1 MCGLCGVLNFDGQ
14 APVDREGLAAMTATL
29 QNRGPDDLGYY
40 LSGPVGLGHRRLSI
54 IDLETGHQPLG
65 NEDGSVW
72 IVYNGEL
79 YNYPEIRANLE
90 KAGHR
95 FATSSD
101 TEVIVHAYEEYG
113 ADCLKAMNGMFAFA
127 IWDNNR
133 ERLLLAR
140 DRLGIKPLYYARLP
154 HCLLF
159 GSELKALLAHPDFER
174 RLDLTALNLYLSLE
188 YVPSPH
194 SIFKGVNKLPPGH
207 FLLVEG
213 SDVRLER
220 YWDLRLDKS
229 EPRSTRTLAE
239 CTAEVRQLLYDA
251 VEMELI
257 ADVPVGVL
265 LSGGIDSSAVA
276 AMMTRASSR
285 PVPSFSV
292 AFDDPSFDESA
303 HARLVARHLGTEH
316 HEFRLSA
323 DAALQTL
330 PEIVAGLDEPLGDSS
345 IIPTYC
351 LSRFTKEH
359 VKVALGGDGGDE
371 LFGGYSTLQAHRLAD
386 YYQWLAPA
394 WLRGLVE
401 PWVLE
406 KLPVSFDNLSFDF
419 KMRRFL
425 RDYSLPPVVR
435 HHRWLGSFTPEEK
448 VRLLGPMMGENHGGV
463 VDLVESHAHEA
474 HTGDPLNQVLYCD
487 LKLYLE
493 GDILVKVDR
502 ASMAN
507 SLEVRVPLLNRL
519 LVEYAAHLP
528 HNFKLHGLTTKFLL
542 REALKGILPESIL
555 TRGKKGFNAP
565 VAKWFAGPLK
575 SLLEDLLSPGH
586 LKRQGLFQPD
596 YVATLLREHQARH
609 RDHRKLL
616 WTLVAFQ
623 MWYENWMGQGYKSS
637 AC

>member
-1 MCGLCGVLNFDGQ
+1 MCGLCGVLNFNGQ
-14 APVDREGLAAMTATL
+14 GQVDREDLAAMTATL
-29 QNRGPDDLGYY
+29 KNRGPDDLGYY
-40 LSGPVGLGHRRLSI
+40 LAGPVGLGHRRLSI
-54 IDLETGHQPLG
+54 IDLATGHQPLS
-65 NEDGSVW
+65 NEDGSIW

-79 YNYPEIRANLE
+79 YNYPEMRVTLE

-95 FATSSD
+95 FATTSD

-113 ADCLKAMNGMFAFA
+113 AHCLKAMNGMFAFA
-127 IWDNNR
+127 LWDAPR
-133 ERLLLAR
+133 QRLLLAR
-140 DRLGIKPLYYARLP
+140 DRLGIKPLYYASLP
-154 HCLLF
+154 QCFLF
-159 GSELKALLAHPDFER
+159 GSELKALLAHPRFER
-174 RLDLTALNLYLSLE
+174 RLDITALNLYLSLE
-188 YVPSPH
+188 YVPTPH
-194 SIFKGVNKLPPGH
+194 SIFAGVKKLPPGH

-213 SDVRLER
+213 TETRLER
-220 YWDLRLDKS
+220 YWDVRLDRS
-229 EPRSTRTLAE
+229 EPPTTRSLTE
-239 CTAEVRQLLYDA
+239 CVNEVRQLLYES
-251 VEMELI
+251 VKMELI

-285 PVPSFSV
+285 PVQSFSV
-292 AFDDPSFDESA
+292 AFDDPSFDESS
-303 HARLVARHLGTEH
+303 HARLVACHLGTEH
-316 HEFRLSA
+316 HEFPLSA
-323 DAALQTL
+323 DTALNML

-386 YYQWLAPA
+386 YYQRLVPD
-394 WLRGLVE
+394 WLRNLVE

-419 KMRRFL
+419 KVRRFL
-425 RDYSLPPVVR
+425 RDYALPPVVR
-435 HHRWLGSFTPEEK
+435 HHGWLGSFTPEEK
-448 VRLLGPMMGENHGGV
+448 ARLFGPRAGESREDV
-463 VDLVESHAHEA
+463 VDLVERHAHEA
-474 HTGDPLNQVLYCD
+474 RTQDPLNQVLYCD

-528 HNFKLHGLTTKFLL
+528 HSFKLHGLTTKFLL
-542 REALKGILPESIL
+542 RQALKGILPESIL
-555 TRGKKGFNAP
+555 RRGKKGFNAP
-565 VAKWFAGPLK
+565 VARWFAGPLK
-575 SLLEDLLSPGH
+575 PLLEDLLSPRR
-586 LKRQGLFQPD
+586 LKQQGLFQPD
-596 YVATLLREHQARH
+596 YVATLIKEHQARY

-616 WTLVAFQ
+616 WTMVAFQ
-623 MWYENWMGQGYKSS
+623 MWYENWMGQG
-637 AC
+637 

>member
-14 APVDREGLAAMTATL
+14 APVDQEGLAAMTATL
-29 QNRGPDDLGYY
+29 QKRGPDDLGYY
-40 LSGPVGLGHRRLSI
+40 RSGPVGLGHRRLSI
-54 IDLETGHQPLG
+54 IDLEMGHQPLS
-65 NEDGSVW
+65 NEDGSIW

-79 YNYPEIRANLE
+79 YNYREMRANLE

-95 FATSSD
+95 FATLSD

-127 IWDNNR
+127 IWDSNR
-133 ERLLLAR
+133 QRLLLAR
-140 DRLGIKPLYYARLP
+140 DRLGIKPLYYAKLP

-159 GSELKALLAHPDFER
+159 GSELKALVAHPQFER
-174 RLDLTALNLYLSLE
+174 LLDVTALNLYLSLE
-188 YVPSPH
+188 YVPTPH
-194 SIFKGVNKLPPGH
+194 SILKGVNKLPPGH

-213 SDVRLER
+213 SDTRLER

-229 EPRSTRTLAE
+229 EPVSTRTVAE
-239 CTAEVRQLLYDA
+239 CSAEVRQLLYDA
-251 VEMELI
+251 VKMELI

-276 AMMTRASSR
+276 AMMARASTR

-292 AFDDPSFDESA
+292 AFDDPSFDESS

-316 HEFRLSA
+316 HEFPLSA
-323 DAALQTL
+323 DTALATL

-371 LFGGYSTLQAHRLAD
+371 LFGGYSTLQAHRLAN
-386 YYQWLAPA
+386 YYQRLTPG

-406 KLPVSFDNLSFDF
+406 NLPVSFDNLSFDF

-448 VRLLGPMMGENHGGV
+448 AWLLNPLAGESREEV
-463 VDLVESHAHEA
+463 VDLVENYAQQA
-474 HTGDPLNQVLYCD
+474 HTQDPLNQVLYCD

-507 SLEVRVPLLNRL
+507 SLEVRVPLLNRV

-528 HNFKLHGLTTKFLL
+528 HSFKLRGLTTKFLL
-542 REALKGILPESIL
+542 RQALKGILPDSIL
-555 TRGKKGFNAP
+555 KRGKKGFNAP

-575 SLLEDLLSPGH
+575 PLLEDLLSPQR

-596 YVATLLREHQARH
+596 YVTTLMKEHQARY

-616 WTLVAFQ
+616 WTLLAFQ
-623 MWYENWMGQGYKSS
+623 MWYEHWIGQD
-637 AC
+637 

>member
-1 MCGLCGVLNFDGQ
+1 MCGLCGVLNFDGE
-14 APVDREGLAAMTATL
+14 APVDQEGLAAMTATL
-29 QNRGPDDLGYY
+29 NKRGPDDMGYFC
-40 LSGPVGLGHRRLSI
+40 SGPVGLGHRRLSI
-54 IDLETGHQPLG
+54 IDLKMGHQPLS
-65 NEDGSVW
+65 NEDGSIW

-79 YNYPEIRANLE
+79 YNYREIRINLE

-95 FATSSD
+95 FATASD

-127 IWDNNR
+127 IWDSNR
-133 ERLLLAR
+133 RRLLLAR
-140 DRLGIKPLYYARLP
+140 DRMGIKPLYYAKLP

-159 GSELKALLAHPDFER
+159 GSEVKALLAHPQFER
-174 RLDLTALNLYLSLE
+174 RLDVTALNLYLSLE
-188 YVPSPH
+188 YVPTPH
-194 SIFKGVNKLPPGH
+194 SIFAGVHKLPPGH

-213 SDVRLER
+213 NETRLER
-220 YWDLRLDKS
+220 YWDLHLDKS
-229 EPRSTRTLAE
+229 EPVAARTVAE
-239 CTAEVRQLLYDA
+239 CSAEVLQLLHDA
-251 VEMELI
+251 VKMELI

-276 AMMTRASSR
+276 AMMTRASTR
-285 PVPSFSV
+285 PVPSFCV
-292 AFDDPSFDESA
+292 AFDDPSFDESS

-316 HEFRLSA
+316 HEFPLSA
-323 DAALQTL
+323 DTALATL

-371 LFGGYSTLQAHRLAD
+371 LFGGYSTLQAHRLAN
-386 YYQWLAPA
+386 YYQRLAPG
-394 WLRGLVE
+394 WLRNLVE

-448 VRLLGPMMGENHGGV
+448 AWLLSPLAGEARQEV
-463 VDLVESHAHEA
+463 VDLVTGHAHRA
-474 HTGDPLNQVLYCD
+474 HTQDPMNQVLYCD

-528 HNFKLHGLTTKFLL
+528 HSFKLRGLTTKFLL
-542 REALKGILPESIL
+542 RHALKGILPDSIL
-555 TRGKKGFNAP
+555 KRGKKGFNAP

-575 SLLEDLLSPGH
+575 PLLEDLLSPQR

-596 YVATLLREHQARH
+596 YVTNLIKEHQARY
-609 RDHRKLL
+609 RDNRKLL
-616 WTLVAFQ
+616 WTLLAFQ
-623 MWYENWMGQGYKSS
+623 MWHQHWIGQD
-637 AC
+637 

>member
-1 MCGLCGVLNFDGQ
+1 MCGFCGVLSVDGQ

-29 QNRGPDDLGYY
+29 QHRGPDDVGYF

-54 IDLETGHQPLG
+54 IDLETGHQPLS
-65 NEDGSVW
+65 NEDGSIW

-79 YNYPEIRANLE
+79 YNYREIRANLE

-95 FATSSD
+95 FSTLSD
-101 TEVIVHAYEEYG
+101 TEVVVHAYEEHG

-127 IWDNNR
+127 IWDGR
-133 ERLLLAR
+133 RRRLLLAR

-154 HCLLF
+154 KCIVF
-159 GSELKALLAHPDFER
+159 GSEVKALLAHPQVER
-174 RLDLTALNLYLSLE
+174 RLDITALNLYLSLE
-188 YVPSPH
+188 YVPTPH
-194 SIFKGVNKLPPGH
+194 SIFAGVKKLPPGH
-207 FLLVEG
+207 FLMVEG
-213 SDVRLER
+213 SDSHLER

-229 EPRSTRTLAE
+229 EPLAKRNLTE
-239 CTAEVRQLLYDA
+239 CTTEVRQLLQDA
-251 VEMELI
+251 VSMELI

-276 AMMTRASSR
+276 AMMTRASTR
-285 PVPSFSV
+285 PVPSFCV

-303 HARLVARHLGTEH
+303 HARLVAQHLGTEH
-316 HEFRLSA
+316 HEFHLSA
-323 DAALQTL
+323 DTALKML
-330 PEIVAGLDEPLGDSS
+330 PEITAGLDEPLGDSS

-351 LSRFTKEH
+351 LARFTKEH

-371 LFGGYSTLQAHRLAD
+371 LFGGYSTLQAHRLAT
-386 YYQWLAPA
+386 YYQRLAPG

-406 KLPVSFDNLSFDF
+406 NLPVSFDNLSLDF
-419 KMRRFL
+419 KLRRFL

-435 HHRWLGSFTPEEK
+435 HHRWLGSFTAEEK
-448 VRLLGPMMGENHGGV
+448 AWLLGPLGRESQEDV
-463 VDLVESHAHEA
+463 VDLVERHAHQA
-474 HTGDPLNQVLYCD
+474 HTQDPLNQVLYCD

-519 LVEYAAHLP
+519 LVEYAAFLP
-528 HNFKLHGLTTKFLL
+528 HSFKLRGLTTKFLL
-542 REALKGILPESIL
+542 RQALKGILPDSIL
-555 TRGKKGFNAP
+555 RRSKKGFNVP

-575 SLLEDLLSPGH
+575 PLLEELLSPRR
-586 LKRQGLFQPD
+586 LKQQGLFQPD
-596 YVATLLREHQARH
+596 YLETLIKEHQNRH

-616 WTLVAFQ
+616 WTLLAFQ
-623 MWYENWMGQGYKSS
+623 LWYENWIGTG
-637 AC
+637 

>member
-1 MCGLCGVLNFDGQ
+1 MDQ
-14 APVDREGLAAMTATL
+14 EGLAAMTATL
-29 QNRGPDDLGYY
+29 QKRGPDDLGYY
-40 LSGPVGLGHRRLSI
+40 RSGPVGLGHRRLSI
-54 IDLETGHQPLG
+54 IDLEMGHQPLS
-65 NEDGSVW
+65 NEDGSIW

-79 YNYPEIRANLE
+79 YNYREMRVNLE

-95 FATSSD
+95 FATLSD

-127 IWDNNR
+127 IWDSNR
-133 ERLLLAR
+133 QRLLLAR
-140 DRLGIKPLYYARLP
+140 DRLGIKPLYYAKLP

-159 GSELKALLAHPDFER
+159 GSELKALVAHPQFER
-174 RLDLTALNLYLSLE
+174 RLDVTALNLYLSLE
-188 YVPSPH
+188 YVPTPH
-194 SIFKGVNKLPPGH
+194 SILKGVNKLPPGH

-213 SDVRLER
+213 SDTRLER

-229 EPRSTRTLAE
+229 EPVSTRTVAE
-239 CTAEVRQLLYDA
+239 CSAEVRQLLYDA
-251 VEMELI
+251 VKMELI

-276 AMMTRASSR
+276 AMMARASTR

-292 AFDDPSFDESA
+292 AFDDPSFDESS

-316 HEFRLSA
+316 HEFPLSA
-323 DAALQTL
+323 DTALATL

-371 LFGGYSTLQAHRLAD
+371 LFGGYSTLQAHRLAN
-386 YYQWLAPA
+386 YYQRLTPG

-406 KLPVSFDNLSFDF
+406 NLPVSFDNLSFDF

-448 VRLLGPMMGENHGGV
+448 AWLLNPLAGESREEV
-463 VDLVESHAHEA
+463 VDLVENYAHQA
-474 HTGDPLNQVLYCD
+474 HTQDPLNQVLYCD

-507 SLEVRVPLLNRL
+507 SLEVRVPLLNRV

-528 HNFKLHGLTTKFLL
+528 HSFKLRGLTTKFLL
-542 REALKGILPESIL
+542 RQALKGILPDSIL
-555 TRGKKGFNAP
+555 KRGKKGFNAP

-575 SLLEDLLSPGH
+575 PLLEDLLSPQR

-596 YVATLLREHQARH
+596 YVTTLMKEHQARY

-616 WTLVAFQ
+616 WTLLAFQ
-623 MWYENWMGQGYKSS
+623 MWYEHWIGQD
-637 AC
+637 

>member
-14 APVDREGLAAMTATL
+14 APVDQEGLAAMTATL
-29 QNRGPDDLGYY
+29 QKRGPDDLGYFR
-40 LSGPVGLGHRRLSI
+40 SGPVGLGHRRLSI
-54 IDLETGHQPLG
+54 IDLEMGHQPLS
-65 NEDGSVW
+65 NEDGTIW

-79 YNYPEIRANLE
+79 YNYQEIRINLE
-90 KAGHR
+90 KASHR
-95 FATSSD
+95 FATASD

-127 IWDNNR
+127 IWDSNR
-133 ERLLLAR
+133 RRLLLAR
-140 DRLGIKPLYYARLP
+140 DRLGIKPLYYAHLP
-154 HCLLF
+154 QCLLF
-159 GSELKALLAHPDFER
+159 GSEVKALLAHPQFER
-174 RLDLTALNLYLSLE
+174 RLDVTALNLYLSLE
-188 YVPSPH
+188 YVPTPH
-194 SIFKGVNKLPPGH
+194 SIFAGVNKLPPGH

-213 SDVRLER
+213 SDTRLER

-229 EPRSTRTLAE
+229 EPVSTRTVAE
-239 CTAEVRQLLYDA
+239 CSAEVRQLLYDA
-251 VEMELI
+251 VKMELI

-276 AMMTRASSR
+276 AMMARASTQ

-292 AFDDPSFDESA
+292 AFDDPSFDESS
-303 HARLVARHLGTEH
+303 HAQLVARHLGTEH
-316 HEFRLSA
+316 HEFPLSA
-323 DAALQTL
+323 DTALQAL

-371 LFGGYSTLQAHRLAD
+371 LFGGYSTLQAHRLAN
-386 YYQWLAPA
+386 YYQRLAPG
-394 WLRGLVE
+394 WLRQLVE

-448 VRLLGPMMGENHGGV
+448 AGLLSPLAGASREEV
-463 VDLVESHAHEA
+463 TDLVANHAHEA
-474 HTGDPLNQVLYCD
+474 HTQDPLNQVLYCD

-528 HNFKLHGLTTKFLL
+528 HSFKLRGLTTKFLL
-542 REALKGILPESIL
+542 RQALKGILPDSIL
-555 TRGKKGFNAP
+555 KRGKKGFNAP

-575 SLLEDLLSPGH
+575 PLLEDLLSPQR

-596 YVATLLREHQARH
+596 YVTTLIKEHQARH
-609 RDHRKLL
+609 RDNRKLL
-616 WTLVAFQ
+616 WTLLAFQ
-623 MWYENWMGQGYKSS
+623 MWYEHWIGQD
-637 AC
+637 

>member
-1 MCGLCGVLNFDGQ
+1 MCGLCGVLNFNAE
-14 APVDREGLAAMTATL
+14 APVNREDLAAMTATL
-29 QNRGPDDLGYY
+29 ENRGPDDLGYY
-40 LSGPVGLGHRRLSI
+40 LQGPVGLGHRRLSI
-54 IDLETGHQPLG
+54 IDLATGHQPLA

-79 YNYPEIRANLE
+79 YNYPEIRANLV

-95 FATSSD
+95 FATTSD

-113 ADCLKAMNGMFAFA
+113 THCVKAMNGMFAFA
-127 IWDNNR
+127 IWDA
-133 ERLLLAR
+133 RLRRLFLAR
-140 DRLGIKPLYYARLP
+140 DRIGIKPLYYARLP

-174 RLDLTALNLYLSLE
+174 RLDSTALSLYLSLE
-188 YVPSPH
+188 YVPTPH
-194 SIFKGVNKLPPGH
+194 SIMAGVKKLPPGH
-207 FLLVEG
+207 FLVVEG
-213 SDVRLER
+213 GDTHLER
-220 YWDLRLDKS
+220 YWDLRLEQS
-229 EPRSTRTLAE
+229 EPRSTRTVAD
-239 CTAEVRQLLYDA
+239 CVREVRELLYDA
-251 VEMELI
+251 VNMELI
-257 ADVPVGVL
+257 SDVPVGVL
-265 LSGGIDSSAVA
+265 LSGGIDSSGVA

-303 HARLVARHLGTEH
+303 HARLVAHHLGTEH
-316 HEFRLSA
+316 HEFPLSA
-323 DAALQTL
+323 DTALAAL
-330 PEIVAGLDEPLGDSS
+330 PEIMAGQDEPLGDSS

-386 YYQWLAPA
+386 YYQRLAPA
-394 WLRGLVE
+394 WLRQLVE

-425 RDYSLPPVVR
+425 RDYARPPVVR
-435 HHRWLGSFTPEEK
+435 HHRWLGSFTAEEK
-448 VRLLGPMMGENHGGV
+448 ARLLGSSNGKSPDAV
-463 VDLVESHAHEA
+463 ADLVASHAQAA
-474 HTGDPLNQVLYCD
+474 HAQDPLNQVLYCD

-519 LVEYAAHLP
+519 LVEYAAQLP
-528 HNFKLHGLTTKFLL
+528 HSFKLRGLTTKFLL
-542 REALKGILPESIL
+542 REAFKGLLPESIL
-555 TRGKKGFNAP
+555 TRPKKGFNAP

-575 SLLEDLLSPGH
+575 PLLEDLLSPRRV
-586 LKRQGLFQPD
+586 KQQGLFQPD
-596 YVATLLREHQARH
+596 YVATLVREHQARR

-623 MWYENWMGQGYKSS
+623 LWYKNWMGQG
-637 AC
+637 

>member
-133 ERLLLAR
+133 HRLLLAR

-174 RLDLTALNLYLSLE
+174 RLDLAALNLYLSLE

-330 PEIVAGLDEPLGDSS
+330 PEIVASLDEPLGDSS

-528 HNFKLHGLTTKFLL
+528 HNFKLHGFTTKFLL

-575 SLLEDLLSPGH
+575 SLLEDLLSAGH

-596 YVATLLREHQARH
+596 YVATLIREHQARH

>member
-1 MCGLCGVLNFDGQ
+1 MCGFCGVLNFDGQ

-29 QNRGPDDLGYY
+29 RHRGPDDLGSF

-54 IDLETGHQPLG
+54 IDLETGHQPLS
-65 NEDGSVW
+65 NEDGSIW

-79 YNYPEIRANLE
+79 YNYREIRANLE

-95 FATSSD
+95 FATQSD

-113 ADCLKAMNGMFAFA
+113 VDCLQAMNGMFAFA
-127 IWDNNR
+127 IWDSR
-133 ERLLLAR
+133 RRRLVLAR
-140 DRLGIKPLYYARLP
+140 DRIGIKPLYYARLP
-154 HCLLF
+154 GCLLF
-159 GSELKALLAHPDFER
+159 GSEVKALLAHPQLER
-174 RLDLTALNLYLSLE
+174 RLDITALNLYLSLE
-188 YVPSPH
+188 YVPTPY
-194 SIFKGVNKLPPGH
+194 SIFAGVNKLPPGH
-207 FLLVEG
+207 FLIVED
-213 SDVRLER
+213 SDAHLER

-229 EPRSTRTLAE
+229 EPLATKTLTD
-239 CTAEVRQLLYDA
+239 CTAELRQILHDA
-251 VEMELI
+251 VKMELI

-276 AMMTRASSR
+276 AMMTRASNR
-285 PVPSFSV
+285 PVPSFSI

-303 HARLVARHLGTEH
+303 HARLVAQHLGTEH
-316 HEFRLSA
+316 HEFPLSA
-323 DAALQTL
+323 DTALSML
-330 PEIVAGLDEPLGDSS
+330 PQIAAGLDEPLGDSS

-371 LFGGYSTLQAHRLAD
+371 LFGGYSTLQAHRLAN
-386 YYQWLAPA
+386 YYLRLAPG
-394 WLRGLVE
+394 WLRRLVD

-419 KMRRFL
+419 KLRRFL
-425 RDYSLPPVVR
+425 RDYSLPAVVR

-448 VRLLGPMMGENHGGV
+448 TQLLGPLTGECREEV
-463 VDLVESHAHEA
+463 VDLVEH
-474 HTGDPLNQVLYCD
+474 HTRQARTQDPLNQVLYCD

-519 LVEYAAHLP
+519 LVEYAAYLP
-528 HNFKLHGLTTKFLL
+528 HSFKLRGLTTKFLL
-542 REALKGILPESIL
+542 RQALKGFLPESIL
-555 TRGKKGFNAP
+555 RRGKKGFNVP
-565 VAKWFAGPLK
+565 VAKWLAGPLK
-575 SLLEDLLSPGH
+575 PLMEELLSPH
-586 LKRQGLFQPD
+586 YLQQQGLFQPD
-596 YVATLLREHQARH
+596 YVETLIREHQARY

-616 WTLVAFQ
+616 WTLLAFQ
-623 MWYENWMGQGYKSS
+623 LWFEHWLG
-637 AC
+637 

>member
-1 MCGLCGVLNFDGQ
+1 MCGFCGVYSFDGQ
-14 APVDREGLAAMTATL
+14 TPVSQKVLAAMTATL
-29 QNRGPDDLGYY
+29 QHRGPDDFG
-40 LSGPVGLGHRRLSI
+40 SFTAGPVGLGHRRLSI
-54 IDLETGHQPLG
+54 IDLETGHQPLS
-65 NEDGSVW
+65 NEDGSIW

-79 YNYPEIRANLE
+79 YNYQEIRVNLE

-95 FATSSD
+95 FATLSD

-113 ADCLKAMNGMFAFA
+113 ADCLKVMNGMFAFA
-127 IWDNNR
+127 LWDSNR
-133 ERLLLAR
+133 QRLLLAR
-140 DRLGIKPLYYARLP
+140 DRVGIKPLYYAQLP
-154 HCLLF
+154 KCWVF
-159 GSELKALLAHPDFER
+159 GSEVKALLAHPQVQR
-174 RLDLTALNLYLSLE
+174 RLDTTALNLYLSLE
-188 YVPSPH
+188 YVPAPY
-194 SIFKGVNKLPPGH
+194 SIFAGISKLPPGH
-207 FLLVEG
+207 FLIMEG
-213 SDVRLER
+213 SDSHLEQ

-229 EPRSTRTLAE
+229 EPISTKSLLE
-239 CTAEVRQLLYDA
+239 CTAEVRQLLHD
-251 VEMELI
+251 VVKMELV

-276 AMMTRASSR
+276 AMMTQASTR

-316 HEFRLSA
+316 HEFPLSA
-323 DAALQTL
+323 DTALKTL

-351 LSRFTKEH
+351 LARFTREH

-371 LFGGYSTLQAHRLAD
+371 LFGGYSTLQAHRLAN
-386 YYQWLAPA
+386 YYLRLAPG
-394 WLRGLVE
+394 WLRRLVE

-419 KMRRFL
+419 KLRRFL

-435 HHRWLGSFTPEEK
+435 HHRWLGSFTHEEK
-448 VRLLGPMMGENHGGV
+448 AQLLGPLFTESQEKTVN
-463 VDLVESHAHEA
+463 LVEHHAHQA
-474 HTGDPLNQVLYCD
+474 RTQDPLNQILYCD

-519 LVEYAAHLP
+519 LVEYASHLP
-528 HNFKLHGLTTKFLL
+528 HSFKLHGLTTKFLL
-542 REALKGILPESIL
+542 RQALKGQLPESIL
-555 TRGKKGFNAP
+555 RRGKKGFNVPA
-565 VAKWFAGPLK
+565 AKWLAGPLK
-575 SLLEDLLSPGH
+575 PLMEELLSSRR
-586 LKRQGLFQPD
+586 LRQQGLFQPD
-596 YVATLLREHQARH
+596 YVETLIQEHQARH

-616 WTLVAFQ
+616 WTLLAFQ
-623 MWYENWMGQGYKSS
+623 LWHEHWLDQR
-637 AC
+637 

>member
-1 MCGLCGVLNFDGQ
+1 MCGLCGVLNYDGQ
-14 APVDREGLAAMTATL
+14 APVDQEGLAAMTATL
-29 QNRGPDDLGYY
+29 QRRGPDDLGYFC
-40 LSGPVGLGHRRLSI
+40 SGPVGLGHRRLSI
-54 IDLETGHQPLG
+54 IDLEMGHQPLS
-65 NEDGSVW
+65 NEDGSIW

-79 YNYPEIRANLE
+79 YNYREIRTSLE

-95 FATSSD
+95 FATASD

-127 IWDNNR
+127 IWDSNR
-133 ERLLLAR
+133 GRLLLAR
-140 DRLGIKPLYYARLP
+140 DRLGIKPLYYAKLP
-154 HCLLF
+154 RCLLF
-159 GSELKALLAHPDFER
+159 GSEVKALVAHPLFER
-174 RLDLTALNLYLSLE
+174 RLDPTALNLYLSLE
-188 YVPSPH
+188 YVPTPH
-194 SIFKGVNKLPPGH
+194 CIFAGVNKLPPGH
-207 FLLVEG
+207 FLMVEG
-213 SDVRLER
+213 SNTHLER
-220 YWDLRLDKS
+220 YWDLRLHKS
-229 EPRSTRTLAE
+229 EPSSTRTLSE
-239 CTAEVRQLLYDA
+239 CTTEVRQLLYDS
-251 VEMELI
+251 VKMELI

-276 AMMTRASSR
+276 AMMIRASSL

-316 HEFRLSA
+316 HEFPLSA
-323 DAALQTL
+323 DTALKML

-371 LFGGYSTLQAHRLAD
+371 LFGGYSTLQAHRLAN
-386 YYQWLAPA
+386 YYQRLAPG
-394 WLRGLVE
+394 WLRHLVE

-448 VRLLGPMMGENHGGV
+448 AWLLGPLAGESREEV
-463 VDLVESHAHEA
+463 TDLVENHAHQA
-474 HTGDPLNQVLYCD
+474 HTQDPLNQVLYCD

-528 HNFKLHGLTTKFLL
+528 HSLKLHGLTTKFLL
-542 REALKGILPESIL
+542 RQALKGILPESIL
-555 TRGKKGFNAP
+555 RRGKKGFNAP

-575 SLLEDLLSPGH
+575 PLLADLLSPH
-586 LKRQGLFQPD
+586 RLKQQGLFQPD
-596 YVATLLREHQARH
+596 YVATLMKEHQARY

-616 WTLVAFQ
+616 WTLLAFQ
-623 MWYENWMGQGYKSS
+623 MWYERWIGKD
-637 AC
+637 

>member
-14 APVDREGLAAMTATL
+14 APVDQEGLAAMTATL
-29 QNRGPDDLGYY
+29 QKRGPDDLGYFR
-40 LSGPVGLGHRRLSI
+40 SGPVGLGHRRLSI
-54 IDLETGHQPLG
+54 IDLEMGHQPLS
-65 NEDGSVW
+65 NEDGTIW

-79 YNYPEIRANLE
+79 YNYQEIRINLE
-90 KAGHR
+90 KASHR
-95 FATSSD
+95 FATASD

-127 IWDNNR
+127 IWDSNR
-133 ERLLLAR
+133 RRLLLAR
-140 DRLGIKPLYYARLP
+140 DRLGIKPLYYAHLP
-154 HCLLF
+154 QCLLF
-159 GSELKALLAHPDFER
+159 GSEVKALLAHPQFER
-174 RLDLTALNLYLSLE
+174 RLDVTALNLYLSLE
-188 YVPSPH
+188 YVPTPH
-194 SIFKGVNKLPPGH
+194 SIFAGVNKLPPGH

-213 SDVRLER
+213 SDTRLER

-229 EPRSTRTLAE
+229 EPVSTRTVAE
-239 CTAEVRQLLYDA
+239 CSAEVRQLLYDA
-251 VEMELI
+251 VKMELI

-276 AMMTRASSR
+276 AMMARASTQ

-292 AFDDPSFDESA
+292 AFDDPSFDESS
-303 HARLVARHLGTEH
+303 HAQLVARHLGTEH
-316 HEFRLSA
+316 HEFPLSA
-323 DAALQTL
+323 DTALQAL

-371 LFGGYSTLQAHRLAD
+371 LFGGYSTLQAHRLAN
-386 YYQWLAPA
+386 YYQRLAPG
-394 WLRGLVE
+394 WLRQLVE

-448 VRLLGPMMGENHGGV
+448 AGLLSPLAGASREEV
-463 VDLVESHAHEA
+463 TDLVANHAHEA
-474 HTGDPLNQVLYCD
+474 HTQDPLNQVLYCD

-528 HNFKLHGLTTKFLL
+528 HSFKLRGLTTKFLL
-542 REALKGILPESIL
+542 RQALKGILPDSIL
-555 TRGKKGFNAP
+555 KRGKKGFNAP

-575 SLLEDLLSPGH
+575 PLLEDLLSPQR

-596 YVATLLREHQARH
+596 YVTTLIKEHQARH

-616 WTLVAFQ
+616 WTLLAFQ
-623 MWYENWMGQGYKSS
+623 MWYEHWIGKD
-637 AC
+637 

>member
-1 MCGLCGVLNFDGQ
+1 MCGLCGVLNFNGQ
-14 APVDREGLAAMTATL
+14 APVDQEGLAAMTATL
-29 QNRGPDDLGYY
+29 ARRGPDDLGHFC
-40 LSGPVGLGHRRLSI
+40 SGPVGLGHRRLSI
-54 IDLETGHQPLG
+54 IDLEMGHQPLS
-65 NEDGSVW
+65 NEDGTIW

-79 YNYPEIRANLE
+79 YNYREIRINLE

-95 FATSSD
+95 FATASD

-127 IWDNNR
+127 IWDSNR
-133 ERLLLAR
+133 QRLLLAR
-140 DRLGIKPLYYARLP
+140 DRMGIKPLYYAKLP

-159 GSELKALLAHPDFER
+159 GSEVKALLAHPQFER
-174 RLDLTALNLYLSLE
+174 RLDVTALNLYLSLE
-188 YVPSPH
+188 YVPTPH
-194 SIFKGVNKLPPGH
+194 SIFAGVKKLPPGH

-213 SDVRLER
+213 SKARLER
-220 YWDLRLDKS
+220 YWDLHLDKS
-229 EPRSTRTLAE
+229 EPAFTRSVAE
-239 CTAEVRQLLYDA
+239 CSAEVLQLLSDA
-251 VEMELI
+251 VKMELI

-276 AMMTRASSR
+276 AMMARASTR
-285 PVPSFSV
+285 PVPSFCV
-292 AFDDPSFDESA
+292 AFDDPSFDESS

-316 HEFRLSA
+316 HEFPLSA
-323 DAALQTL
+323 DTALATL

-371 LFGGYSTLQAHRLAD
+371 LFGGYSTLQAHRLAN
-386 YYQWLAPA
+386 YYQRLAPA
-394 WLRGLVE
+394 WLRDLME

-425 RDYSLPPVVR
+425 RDYSLSPVVR

-448 VRLLGPMMGENHGGV
+448 AWLLSPLAGQSRQEVG
-463 VDLVESHAHEA
+463 DLVAGHARQA
-474 HTGDPLNQVLYCD
+474 HTHDPLNQVLYCD

-528 HNFKLHGLTTKFLL
+528 HSFKLRGLTTKFLL
-542 REALKGILPESIL
+542 RHALKGILPDSIL
-555 TRGKKGFNAP
+555 KRGKKGFNAP

-575 SLLEDLLSPGH
+575 PLLEDLLSPQR

-596 YVATLLREHQARH
+596 YVQTLIREHQARY

-616 WTLVAFQ
+616 WTLLAFQ
-623 MWYENWMGQGYKSS
+623 MWHQHWIGQD
-637 AC
+637 

>member
-14 APVDREGLAAMTATL
+14 AQVNQAELAAMTATL
-29 QNRGPDDLGYY
+29 NKRGPDDMGYFC
-40 LSGPVGLGHRRLSI
+40 SGPVGLGHRRLSI
-54 IDLETGHQPLG
+54 IDLEMGHQPIS
-65 NEDGSVW
+65 NEDGSIW

-79 YNYPEIRANLE
+79 YNYREIRASLT

-95 FATSSD
+95 FATASD

-127 IWDNNR
+127 LWDSNR
-133 ERLLLAR
+133 RRLLLAR
-140 DRLGIKPLYYARLP
+140 DRIGIKPLYYAKLP

-159 GSELKALLAHPDFER
+159 GSEVKALLAHPQFER
-174 RLDLTALNLYLSLE
+174 RLDVTALNLYLSLE
-188 YVPSPH
+188 YVPAPH
-194 SIFKGVNKLPPGH
+194 CIFAGVHKLPPGH
-207 FLLVEG
+207 FLMVEG
-213 SDVRLER
+213 EDTHLER

-229 EPRSTRTLAE
+229 EPVAARTVSE
-239 CTAEVRQLLYDA
+239 CSDEVLQLLHDA
-251 VEMELI
+251 VKMELI

-276 AMMTRASSR
+276 AMMTRASTQ
-285 PVPSFSV
+285 PVPSFCV
-292 AFDDPSFDESA
+292 AFDDPSFDESS

-316 HEFRLSA
+316 HEFPLSA
-323 DAALQTL
+323 DTALATL

-371 LFGGYSTLQAHRLAD
+371 LFGGYSTLQAHRLAN
-386 YYQWLAPA
+386 YYQRLAPG
-394 WLRGLVE
+394 WLRDLVE

-406 KLPVSFDNLSFDF
+406 KLPVSFDNLSLDF

-425 RDYSLPPVVR
+425 RDYRLSPVER

-448 VRLLGPMMGENHGGV
+448 AGLLGPLAGDIRQEV
-463 VDLVESHAHEA
+463 ADLVADHAHRA
-474 HTGDPLNQVLYCD
+474 HTRDPLNQVLYCD

-519 LVEYAAHLP
+519 LVEYAAQLP
-528 HNFKLHGLTTKFLL
+528 HSLKLRGLTTKFLL
-542 REALKGILPESIL
+542 RHALKGILPDSIL
-555 TRGKKGFNAP
+555 KRGKKGFNAP

-575 SLLEDLLSPGH
+575 PLLEDLLSPQR
-586 LKRQGLFQPD
+586 LQRQGLFQPD
-596 YVATLLREHQARH
+596 FVTNLIKEHQARY

-616 WTLVAFQ
+616 WTLLAFQ
-623 MWYENWMGQGYKSS
+623 MWYQHWIGQD
-637 AC
+637 

>member
-1 MCGLCGVLNFDGQ
+1 MCGLCGVLNFNGEAQ
-14 APVDREGLAAMTATL
+14 VNQEGLAAMTATL
-29 QNRGPDDLGYY
+29 SKRGPDDMGCFC
-40 LSGPVGLGHRRLSI
+40 SGPVGLGHRRLSI
-54 IDLETGHQPLG
+54 IDLEMGHQPLS
-65 NEDGSVW
+65 NEDGSIW

-79 YNYPEIRANLE
+79 YNYREIRANLE
-90 KAGHR
+90 KAGHW
-95 FATSSD
+95 FATASD

-127 IWDNNR
+127 IWDSNR
-133 ERLLLAR
+133 RRLLLAR
-140 DRLGIKPLYYARLP
+140 DRMGIKPLYYAKLP
-154 HCLLF
+154 HCLMF
-159 GSELKALLAHPDFER
+159 GSEVKALLAHPQFER
-174 RLDLTALNLYLSLE
+174 RLDVTALNLYLSLE
-188 YVPSPH
+188 YVPTPH
-194 SIFKGVNKLPPGH
+194 SIFAGVHKLPPGH

-213 SDVRLER
+213 DDTRLER
-220 YWDLRLDKS
+220 YWDLHLDQR
-229 EPRSTRTLAE
+229 EPVAARTVAE
-239 CTAEVRQLLYDA
+239 CSAEVLQLLYDA
-251 VEMELI
+251 VKMELI

-276 AMMTRASSR
+276 AMMTRASTR
-285 PVPSFSV
+285 PVPSFCV
-292 AFDDPSFDESA
+292 AFDDPSFDESS

-316 HEFRLSA
+316 HEFPLSA
-323 DAALQTL
+323 DTALATL

-371 LFGGYSTLQAHRLAD
+371 LFGGYSTLQAHRLAN
-386 YYQWLAPA
+386 YYQRLAPG
-394 WLRGLVE
+394 WLRDLVE

-425 RDYSLPPVVR
+425 RDYRLSPVVR

-448 VRLLGPMMGENHGGV
+448 VGLLGPLAGEARQGV
-463 VDLVESHAHEA
+463 VDLVKDYAHQA
-474 HTGDPLNQVLYCD
+474 HTLDPMNQVLYCD

-507 SLEVRVPLLNRL
+507 SLEVRVPLLNWL

-528 HNFKLHGLTTKFLL
+528 HSFKLRGLTTKFLL
-542 REALKGILPESIL
+542 RQALQGILPDSIL
-555 TRGKKGFNAP
+555 KRGKKGFNAP

-575 SLLEDLLSPGH
+575 PLLEDLLSPQR

-596 YVATLLREHQARH
+596 YVTNLIKEHQARY

-616 WTLVAFQ
+616 WTLLAFQ
-623 MWYENWMGQGYKSS
+623 MWYQHWIGQD
-637 AC
+637 

>member
-14 APVDREGLAAMTATL
+14 APVDQAGLAAMTATL
-29 QNRGPDDLGYY
+29 NKRGPDDVGYFC
-40 LSGPVGLGHRRLSI
+40 SGPVGLGHRRLSI
-54 IDLETGHQPLG
+54 IDLEMGHQPLS
-65 NEDGSVW
+65 NEDGSIW

-79 YNYPEIRANLE
+79 YNYREIRANLE

-95 FATSSD
+95 FATASD

-127 IWDNNR
+127 LWDSNR
-133 ERLLLAR
+133 RRLLLAR
-140 DRLGIKPLYYARLP
+140 DRIGIKPLYYAKLP

-159 GSELKALLAHPDFER
+159 GSEVKSVLAHPQFER
-174 RLDLTALNLYLSLE
+174 RLDVTALNLYLSLE
-188 YVPSPH
+188 YVPTPH
-194 SIFKGVNKLPPGH
+194 CIFAGVHKIPPGH
-207 FLLVEG
+207 FLMVEG
-213 SDVRLER
+213 EDTRLER

-229 EPRSTRTLAE
+229 EPIAARTVSE
-239 CTAEVRQLLYDA
+239 CTAEVLQLLYDA
-251 VEMELI
+251 VKMELI

-276 AMMTRASSR
+276 AMMTRASNQS
-285 PVPSFSV
+285 VPSFCV
-292 AFDDPSFDESA
+292 AFDDPSFDESS

-316 HEFRLSA
+316 HEFPLSA
-323 DAALQTL
+323 DTALATL

-371 LFGGYSTLQAHRLAD
+371 LFGGYSTLQAHRLAN
-386 YYQWLAPA
+386 YYQRLAPG
-394 WLRGLVE
+394 WLRDLVE

-425 RDYSLPPVVR
+425 RDYRLSPVER

-448 VRLLGPMMGENHGGV
+448 ASLLSPLAGEIRQEVMG
-463 VDLVESHAHEA
+463 LVAGHAHRA
-474 HTGDPLNQVLYCD
+474 HTQDPLNQVLYCD

-519 LVEYAAHLP
+519 LVEYAAKLP
-528 HNFKLHGLTTKFLL
+528 HSFKLRGLTTKFLL
-542 REALKGILPESIL
+542 RHALKGILPDSIL
-555 TRGKKGFNAP
+555 KRGKKGFNAP

-575 SLLEDLLSPGH
+575 PLLEDLLSPQR
-586 LKRQGLFQPD
+586 LKRQGLFQPAF
-596 YVATLLREHQARH
+596 VTSLIKEHQARY

-616 WTLVAFQ
+616 WTLLAFQ
-623 MWYENWMGQGYKSS
+623 MWYQHWIGQD
-637 AC
+637 

>member
-14 APVDREGLAAMTATL
+14 APVDQEGLAAMTATL
-29 QNRGPDDLGYY
+29 QKRGPDDLGYFR
-40 LSGPVGLGHRRLSI
+40 SGPVGLGHRRLSI
-54 IDLETGHQPLG
+54 IDLEMGHQPLS
-65 NEDGSVW
+65 NEDGTIW

-79 YNYPEIRANLE
+79 YNYQEIRINLE
-90 KAGHR
+90 KASHR
-95 FATSSD
+95 FATASD

-113 ADCLKAMNGMFAFA
+113 VDCLKAMNGMFAFA
-127 IWDNNR
+127 IWDSNR
-133 ERLLLAR
+133 RRLLLAR
-140 DRLGIKPLYYARLP
+140 DRLGIKPLYYAHLP
-154 HCLLF
+154 QCLLF
-159 GSELKALLAHPDFER
+159 GSEVKALLAHPQFER
-174 RLDLTALNLYLSLE
+174 RLDVTALNLYLSLE
-188 YVPSPH
+188 YVPTPH
-194 SIFKGVNKLPPGH
+194 SIFAGVNKLPPGH

-213 SDVRLER
+213 SDTRLER

-229 EPRSTRTLAE
+229 EPVSTRTVAE
-239 CTAEVRQLLYDA
+239 CSAEVRQLLYDA
-251 VEMELI
+251 VKMELI

-276 AMMTRASSR
+276 AMMARASTQ

-292 AFDDPSFDESA
+292 AFDDPSFDESS
-303 HARLVARHLGTEH
+303 HAQLVARHLGTEH
-316 HEFRLSA
+316 HEFPLSA
-323 DAALQTL
+323 DTALQAL

-371 LFGGYSTLQAHRLAD
+371 LFGGYSTLQAHRLAN
-386 YYQWLAPA
+386 YYQRLAPG
-394 WLRGLVE
+394 WLRQLVE

-448 VRLLGPMMGENHGGV
+448 AGLLSPLAGASREEV
-463 VDLVESHAHEA
+463 TDLVANHAHEA
-474 HTGDPLNQVLYCD
+474 HTQDPLNQVLYCD

-528 HNFKLHGLTTKFLL
+528 HSFKLRGLTTKFLL
-542 REALKGILPESIL
+542 RQALKGILPDSIL
-555 TRGKKGFNAP
+555 KRGKKGFNAP

-575 SLLEDLLSPGH
+575 PLLEDLLSPQR

-596 YVATLLREHQARH
+596 YVTTLIKEHQARH
-609 RDHRKLL
+609 RDNRKLL
-616 WTLVAFQ
+616 WTLLAFQ
-623 MWYENWMGQGYKSS
+623 MWYEHWIGQD
-637 AC
+637 

>member
-1 MCGLCGVLNFDGQ
+1 
-14 APVDREGLAAMTATL
+14 MTATL
-29 QNRGPDDLGYY
+29 QKRGPDDLGFYC
-40 LSGPVGLGHRRLSI
+40 SGPVGLGHRRLSI
-54 IDLETGHQPLG
+54 IDLMTGHQPLS
-65 NEDGSVW
+65 NEDGTVW

-79 YNYPEIRANLE
+79 YNYPEIRADLE

-113 ADCLKAMNGMFAFA
+113 EACLKGMNGMFAFA
-127 IWDNNR
+127 LWDSR
-133 ERLLLAR
+133 RRQLLLAR
-140 DRLGIKPLYYARLP
+140 DRLGIKPLYYARLGN
-154 HCLLF
+154 CLLF
-159 GSELKALLAHPDFER
+159 GSEAKALLAHPRFER
-174 RLDLTALNLYLSLE
+174 RLDLTALDLYLSLE
-188 YVPSPH
+188 YIPTPY
-194 SIFKGVNKLPPGH
+194 SIFAGVKKLPPGH
-207 FLLVEG
+207 FLVVEG
-213 SDVRLER
+213 GKTRLER

-229 EPRSTRTLAE
+229 EPAAAKGLDE
-239 CTAEVRQLLYDA
+239 CVREVRRLLYDA
-251 VEMELI
+251 VKMELI

-276 AMMTRASSR
+276 AMMTRASTR

-292 AFDDPSFDESA
+292 IFDDPSFDESA
-303 HARLVARHLGTEH
+303 YAQLVARHVGTEH
-316 HEFRLSA
+316 HEFPLSA
-323 DAALQTL
+323 AMALDLL
-330 PEIVAGLDEPLGDSS
+330 PEIMAGLDEPLGDSS

-386 YYQWLAPA
+386 YYQRLAPA

-419 KMRRFL
+419 KLRRFL
-425 RDYSLPPVVR
+425 RDYALPPVVR
-435 HHRWLGSFTPEEK
+435 HHRWLGSFTPEDKAALLGTAGAASQEK
-448 VRLLGPMMGENHGGV
+448 VTN
-463 VDLVESHAHEA
+463 LVEYYARQA
-474 HTGDPLNQVLYCD
+474 HTAEPLNQVLYCD

-528 HNFKLHGLTTKFLL
+528 HSFKLRGLTTKFLL
-542 REALKGILPESIL
+542 RQALKGILPESIL
-555 TRGKKGFNAP
+555 RRGKKGFNAP
-565 VAKWFAGPLK
+565 VAKWLAGPLK
-575 SLLEDLLSPGH
+575 PLLEDLLSPRR
-586 LKRQGLFQPD
+586 LKQQGLFQPD
-596 YVATLLREHQARH
+596 YVQTLIGEHQARY

-616 WTLVAFQ
+616 WTLLAFQ
-623 MWYENWMGQGYKSS
+623 MWYENWLGKGWN
-637 AC
+637 

>member
-1 MCGLCGVLNFDGQ
+1 MCGFCGILNFEGEP
-14 APVDREGLAAMTATL
+14 PVSREVLAAMTATL
-29 QNRGPDDLGYY
+29 QHRGPDDRGFF
-40 LSGPVGLGHRRLSI
+40 LSDTVGLGHQRLSI
-54 IDLETGHQPLG
+54 IDLETGHQPLS

-79 YNYPEIRANLE
+79 YNYQDLRADLE

-95 FATSSD
+95 FATRSD

-113 ADCLKAMNGMFAFA
+113 TDCLQAMNGMFGFA
-127 IWDNNR
+127 LWDSR
-133 ERLLLAR
+133 RQRLFLAR
-140 DRLGIKPLYYARLP
+140 DRVGIKPLYYARLP
-154 HCLLF
+154 RGWVF
-159 GSELKALLAHPDFER
+159 GSEVKALLAHPHLER
-174 RLDLTALNLYLSLE
+174 RLDITALNLYLSLE
-188 YVPSPH
+188 YVPSPY
-194 SIFKGVNKLPPGH
+194 SIFAGVSKLPPGH
-207 FLLVEG
+207 FLLVAG
-213 SDVRLER
+213 SDSHLER
-220 YWDLRLDKS
+220 YWDLRLEKS
-229 EPRSTRTLAE
+229 EPRSPRSLTE
-239 CTAEVRQLLYDA
+239 CTAEVRRLLHD
-251 VEMELI
+251 VVKMELV

-276 AMMTRASSR
+276 AMMVRASNR

-303 HARLVARHLGTEH
+303 HARLVAQHLGTEH
-316 HEFRLSA
+316 HEFPLSA
-323 DAALQTL
+323 DTALKTL
-330 PEIVAGLDEPLGDSS
+330 PEITAGLDEPLGDSS

-386 YYQWLAPA
+386 YYLRLAPG

-419 KMRRFL
+419 KLRRFL
-425 RDYSLPPVVR
+425 RDYARPPVVR
-435 HHRWLGSFTPEEK
+435 HHRWLGSFTAEEK
-448 VRLLGPMMGENHGGV
+448 AWLLGPMLSKCREKV
-463 VDLVESHAHEA
+463 VDLVEHHAYQA
-474 HTGDPLNQVLYCD
+474 RTQDPLNQVLYCD

-528 HNFKLHGLTTKFLL
+528 HSFKLRGLTTKFLL
-542 REALKGILPESIL
+542 RQALKGLLPESIL
-555 TRGKKGFNAP
+555 RRGKKGFNVP

-575 SLLEDLLSPGH
+575 PLLEDVLSPRR
-586 LKRQGLFQPD
+586 LKQQGLFQPD
-596 YVATLLREHQARH
+596 YVAALVREHQARR

-616 WTLVAFQ
+616 WTLLAFQ
-623 MWYENWMGQGYKSS
+623 LWYERWLNKN
-637 AC
+637 

>member
-14 APVDREGLAAMTATL
+14 APVDQEGLGAMTATL
-29 QNRGPDDLGYY
+29 QKRGPDDLGYVC
-40 LSGPVGLGHRRLSI
+40 SGPVGLGHRRLSI
-54 IDLETGHQPLG
+54 IDLATGHQPLS
-65 NEDGSVW
+65 NEDGTIW

-79 YNYPEIRANLE
+79 YNYREIRANLE

-95 FATSSD
+95 FATVSD

-113 ADCLKAMNGMFAFA
+113 VDCLKGMNGMFAFA
-127 IWDNNR
+127 LWDSR
-133 ERLLLAR
+133 RRRLLLAR
-140 DRLGIKPLYYARLP
+140 DRLGIKPLYYARLSR
-154 HCLLF
+154 CFLF
-159 GSELKALLAHPDFER
+159 GSEVKALLAHPHFEP
-174 RLDLTALNLYLSLE
+174 RLDITALNLYLSLE
-188 YVPSPH
+188 YVPTPH
-194 SIFKGVNKLPPGH
+194 SIFAGVKKLPPGH

-213 SDVRLER
+213 SETRLVR

-229 EPRSTRTLAE
+229 EPVSARSLTE

-251 VEMELI
+251 VKMELI

-276 AMMTRASSR
+276 AMMTRASTR

-316 HEFRLSA
+316 HEFPLSA
-323 DAALQTL
+323 DTALKML
-330 PEIVAGLDEPLGDSS
+330 PQIVAGLDEPLGDSS

-371 LFGGYSTLQAHRLAD
+371 LFGGYSTLQAHRLAK
-386 YYQWLAPA
+386 YYQRLAPG

-419 KMRRFL
+419 KLRRFL
-425 RDYSLPPVVR
+425 RDYELPPVVR

-448 VRLLGPMMGENHGGV
+448 AWLLGPLAQESQEEV
-463 VDLVESHAHEA
+463 TDLVESHAHQA
-474 HTGDPLNQVLYCD
+474 HTQDPLNQVLYCD

-528 HNFKLHGLTTKFLL
+528 HSFKLRGLTTKFLL
-542 REALKGILPESIL
+542 RQALKGILPDSIL
-555 TRGKKGFNAP
+555 RRGKKGFNAP

-575 SLLEDLLSPGH
+575 PLLEELLSPRR
-586 LKRQGLFQPD
+586 LKQQGLFQAD
-596 YVATLLREHQARH
+596 YVASLIKEHQARQ

-616 WTLVAFQ
+616 WTLLAFQ
-623 MWYENWMGQGYKSS
+623 MWYDTWLSKR
-637 AC
+637 

>member
-1 MCGLCGVLNFDGQ
+1 MCGLCGVLNFNGQ
-14 APVDREGLAAMTATL
+14 AQVNQAGLAAMTATL
-29 QNRGPDDLGYY
+29 NKRGPDDMGYFC
-40 LSGPVGLGHRRLSI
+40 SGPVGLGHRRLSI
-54 IDLETGHQPLG
+54 IDLKMGHQPLS
-65 NEDGSVW
+65 NEDGSIW

-79 YNYPEIRANLE
+79 YNYREIRAHLE

-95 FATSSD
+95 FATASD

-127 IWDNNR
+127 LWDSNR
-133 ERLLLAR
+133 QRLLLAR
-140 DRLGIKPLYYARLP
+140 DRIGIKPLYYAKLP

-159 GSELKALLAHPDFER
+159 GSEVKALLAHPQFER
-174 RLDLTALNLYLSLE
+174 RLDVTALNLYLSLE
-188 YVPSPH
+188 YVPTPH
-194 SIFKGVNKLPPGH
+194 CIFAGVHKIPPGH
-207 FLLVEG
+207 FLMVEG
-213 SDVRLER
+213 DNTHLER
-220 YWDLRLDKS
+220 YWDVRLDKS
-229 EPRSTRTLAE
+229 EPVAVRTVAE
-239 CTAEVRQLLYDA
+239 CSAEVLQLLHDA
-251 VEMELI
+251 VKMELI

-285 PVPSFSV
+285 PVPSFCV
-292 AFDDPSFDESA
+292 AFDDPSFDESS

-316 HEFRLSA
+316 HEFPLSA
-323 DAALQTL
+323 DTALAML

-371 LFGGYSTLQAHRLAD
+371 LFGGYSTLQAHRLAN
-386 YYQWLAPA
+386 YYQRLAPG
-394 WLRGLVE
+394 WLRDLVE

-419 KMRRFL
+419 KLRRFL
-425 RDYSLPPVVR
+425 RDYRLSPVVR

-448 VRLLGPMMGENHGGV
+448 ALLLNPLAGEARQEV
-463 VDLVESHAHEA
+463 VDLVENHAHQA
-474 HTGDPLNQVLYCD
+474 HTRDPLNQVLYCD

-507 SLEVRVPLLNRL
+507 SLEVRVPLLNQL
-519 LVEYAAHLP
+519 LVEYAAQLP
-528 HNFKLHGLTTKFLL
+528 HSFKLRGLTTKFLL
-542 REALKGILPESIL
+542 RQALKGILPDSIL
-555 TRGKKGFNAP
+555 KRGKKGFNAP

-575 SLLEDLLSPGH
+575 PLLEDLLSPQR

-596 YVATLLREHQARH
+596 FVTNLIKEHQARY

-616 WTLVAFQ
+616 WTLLAFQ
-623 MWYENWMGQGYKSS
+623 MWYQHWIGQD
-637 AC
+637 

>member
-14 APVDREGLAAMTATL
+14 APVDRGALAAMTATL
-29 QNRGPDDLGYY
+29 QNRGPDDLGDY
-40 LSGPVGLGHRRLSI
+40 LAGPVGLGHRRLSI
-54 IDLETGHQPLG
+54 IDLEMGHQPLC
-65 NEDGSVW
+65 NEDGSIW

-79 YNYPEIRANLE
+79 YNYREIRADLE

-95 FATSSD
+95 FATRSD

-127 IWDNNR
+127 LWDGNR
-133 ERLLLAR
+133 RRLLLAR
-140 DRLGIKPLYYARLP
+140 DRMGIKPLYYARLP
-154 HCLLF
+154 HGLLF
-159 GSELKALLAHPDFER
+159 GSEIKALLAHPQFER

-194 SIFKGVNKLPPGH
+194 SIFAGVKKLPPGH

-213 SDVRLER
+213 EDVRVER
-220 YWDLRLDKS
+220 YWDMRLDQS
-229 EPRSTRTLAE
+229 EPPSARTLDE
-239 CTAEVRQLLYDA
+239 CVTEVRQLLYDA

-265 LSGGIDSSAVA
+265 LSGGIDSSGVA
-276 AMMTRASSR
+276 AMMTRASSL
-285 PVPSFSV
+285 PVQSFSV
-292 AFDDPSFDESA
+292 AFDDPSFDESS
-303 HARLVARHLGTEH
+303 HARLVARHLGTKH
-316 HEFRLSA
+316 HEFSLSP
-323 DAALQTL
+323 DTALKTL
-330 PEIVAGLDEPLGDSS
+330 PEIVAYLDEPLGDSS

-371 LFGGYSTLQAHRLAD
+371 LFGGYSTLQAHRLAG
-386 YYQWLAPA
+386 YYQRLAPA

-401 PWVLE
+401 PWVLK

-419 KMRRFL
+419 KLRRFL
-425 RDYSLPPVVR
+425 RDYARPPVER
-435 HHRWLGSFTPEEK
+435 HHRWLGSFTPGEK
-448 VRLLGPMMGENHGGV
+448 ARLWGPLAG
-463 VDLVESHAHEA
+463 DYHEA
-474 HTGDPLNQVLYCD
+474 VAPLVAGQARRSRAGDPLNQVLYCD

-519 LVEYAAHLP
+519 LVDYAARLP
-528 HNFKLHGLTTKFLL
+528 HSFKLHGLTTKFLL
-542 REALKGILPESIL
+542 RRALKGILPESIL

-565 VAKWFAGPLK
+565 VARWFAGPLK
-575 SLLEDLLSPGH
+575 PMLEDLLSPER
-586 LKRQGLFQPD
+586 LNRQGLFQPD
-596 YVATLLREHQARH
+596 YVTSLIKEHQARR

-616 WTLVAFQ
+616 WTLVSFQ
-623 MWYENWMGQGYKSS
+623 MWYENWMG
-637 AC
+637 

>member
-1 MCGLCGVLNFDGQ
+1 MCGLCGVLNFNGQ
-14 APVDREGLAAMTATL
+14 TQVDQEKLAAMTATL
-29 QNRGPDDLGYY
+29 SQRGPDDVGYFC
-40 LSGPVGLGHRRLSI
+40 SGPVGLGHRRLSI
-54 IDLETGHQPLG
+54 IDLETGHQPLS
-65 NEDGSVW
+65 NEDGSIW

-79 YNYPEIRANLE
+79 YNYREIRASLT

-95 FATSSD
+95 FATASD

-127 IWDNNR
+127 LWDSNR
-133 ERLLLAR
+133 QRLLLAR
-140 DRLGIKPLYYARLP
+140 DRIGIKPLYYAKLP

-159 GSELKALLAHPDFER
+159 GSEVKSLLAHPQCER
-174 RLDLTALNLYLSLE
+174 RLSVTALNLYLSLE
-188 YVPSPH
+188 YVPTPH
-194 SIFKGVNKLPPGH
+194 CIFAGVHKLPPGH
-207 FLLVEG
+207 YLLAEG
-213 SDVRLER
+213 ADIHLER

-229 EPRSTRTLAE
+229 EPAAARTVAE
-239 CTAEVRQLLYDA
+239 CRDEVLKLLSEA

-285 PVPSFSV
+285 PVPSFCV
-292 AFDDPSFDESA
+292 AFDDPSFDESS

-316 HEFRLSA
+316 HEFPLSA
-323 DAALQTL
+323 DTALATL

-371 LFGGYSTLQAHRLAD
+371 LFGGYSTLQAHRLAT
-386 YYQWLAPA
+386 YYQRLIPG
-394 WLRGLVE
+394 WLRDLVE

-425 RDYSLPPVVR
+425 RDYRFSPVVR

-448 VRLLGPMMGENHGGV
+448 AGLLSPLAGGSRQEV
-463 VDLVESHAHEA
+463 MDLVEEYARRA
-474 HTGDPLNQVLYCD
+474 HTLDPLNQVLYCD

-519 LVEYAAHLP
+519 LVEYAARLP
-528 HNFKLHGLTTKFLL
+528 HSFKLRGLTTKFLL
-542 REALKGILPESIL
+542 RHSLKGILPDLIL

-565 VAKWFAGPLK
+565 VAKWLAGPLK
-575 SLLEDLLSPGH
+575 PLLEDLLSPAR
-586 LKRQGLFQPD
+586 LKRQGLFQPGF
-596 YVATLLREHQARH
+596 VTNLITEHQARH

-616 WTLVAFQ
+616 WTLLAFQ
-623 MWYENWMGQGYKSS
+623 MWYQHWIGQD
-637 AC
+637 

>member
-14 APVDREGLAAMTATL
+14 APVDQEGLAAMTATL
-29 QNRGPDDLGYY
+29 QKRGPDDLGYFR
-40 LSGPVGLGHRRLSI
+40 SGPVGLGHRRLSI
-54 IDLETGHQPLG
+54 IDLEMGHQPLS
-65 NEDGSVW
+65 NEDGTIW

-79 YNYPEIRANLE
+79 YNYQEIRINLE

-95 FATSSD
+95 FATASD

-113 ADCLKAMNGMFAFA
+113 VDCLKAMNGMFAFA
-127 IWDNNR
+127 IWDSNR
-133 ERLLLAR
+133 RRLLLAR
-140 DRLGIKPLYYARLP
+140 DRLGIKPLYYAHLP
-154 HCLLF
+154 QCLLF
-159 GSELKALLAHPDFER
+159 GSEVKALLAHPQFER
-174 RLDLTALNLYLSLE
+174 RLDVTALNLYLSLE
-188 YVPSPH
+188 YVPTPH
-194 SIFKGVNKLPPGH
+194 SIFAGVNKLPPGH

-213 SDVRLER
+213 SDTRLER

-229 EPRSTRTLAE
+229 EPVSTRTVAE
-239 CTAEVRQLLYDA
+239 CSAEVRQLLYDA
-251 VEMELI
+251 VKMELI

-276 AMMTRASSR
+276 AMMARASTQ

-292 AFDDPSFDESA
+292 AFDDPSFDESS
-303 HARLVARHLGTEH
+303 HAQLVARHLGTEH
-316 HEFRLSA
+316 HEFPLSA
-323 DAALQTL
+323 DTALQAL

-371 LFGGYSTLQAHRLAD
+371 LFGGYSTLQAHRLAN
-386 YYQWLAPA
+386 YYQRLAPG
-394 WLRGLVE
+394 WLRQLVE

-448 VRLLGPMMGENHGGV
+448 AGLLSPLAGASREEV
-463 VDLVESHAHEA
+463 TDLVANHAHEA
-474 HTGDPLNQVLYCD
+474 HTQDPLNQVLYCD

-528 HNFKLHGLTTKFLL
+528 HSFKLRGLTTKFLL
-542 REALKGILPESIL
+542 RQALKGILPDSIL
-555 TRGKKGFNAP
+555 KRGKKGFNAP

-575 SLLEDLLSPGH
+575 PLLEDLLSPQR

-596 YVATLLREHQARH
+596 YVTTLIKEHQARH
-609 RDHRKLL
+609 RDNRKLL
-616 WTLVAFQ
+616 WTLLAFQ
-623 MWYENWMGQGYKSS
+623 MWYEHWIGQD
-637 AC
+637 